1 MSIGKWTLRIRSVPF
16 VLVVLFAWPV
26 QAQESGL
33 NFLRIGA
40 NAGASAMGDAQVA
53 ASRDAFS
60 TYWNPAGLAAASSN
74 TVAVSHRIWVADF
87 RTYDVAARFRVG
99 QQGGVGLSVTAT
111 DSGELEVRETP
122 GEPEGTF
129 TAQFVSVGVSYGR
142 QIGSVRAGATAKYLS
157 ERIFESSANGYAFD
171 VGVQAGFLNETVL
184 LGAALQNVGEMNEL
198 NAVETDLPRTLR
210 AGAAVFPFRIQAADD
225 DSAVLAVGVS
235 GEVSHLFPNDE
246 TRLQGGVSAE
256 VLELITFRAG
266 YITNDVL
273 RDVTFGGGLHYDAF
287 VFNYAYLPFETGFEG
302 PGHILTLHYNW

>member
-1 MSIGKWTLRIRSVPF
+1 MSIEKWTLAIRSVP
-16 VLVVLFAWPV
+16 VALVMLIALPV

-60 TYWNPAGLAAASSN
+60 TYWNPAGLASASSN

-87 RTYDVAARFRVG
+87 RTYDVAARFRAG

-111 DSGELEVRETP
+111 DSGELDVRETP

-129 TAQFVSVGVSYGR
+129 TAQFVSLGVSYGR
-142 QIGSVRAGATAKYLS
+142 QIGPVRAGATAKYLS
-157 ERIFESSANGYAFD
+157 ERIFESSSSGYAFD

-184 LGAALQNVGEMNEL
+184 LGAALQNVGQMNEL
-198 NAVETDLPRTLR
+198 NVVETELPRTLR
-210 AGAAVFPFRIQAADD
+210 AGAAAFPFRIQAADD
-225 DSAVLAVGVS
+225 SAILIVGVS

-246 TRLQGGVSAE
+246 TRLHGGLSAE
-256 VLELITFRAG
+256 VLELITFRGG
-266 YITNDVL
+266 YITNDTL
-273 RDVTFGGGLHYDAF
+273 RDVTLGGGLHYGAF
-287 VFNYAYLPFETGFEG
+287 VFDYAYLPFETGFEG
-302 PGHILTLHYNW
+302 PGHVLTLHYNW